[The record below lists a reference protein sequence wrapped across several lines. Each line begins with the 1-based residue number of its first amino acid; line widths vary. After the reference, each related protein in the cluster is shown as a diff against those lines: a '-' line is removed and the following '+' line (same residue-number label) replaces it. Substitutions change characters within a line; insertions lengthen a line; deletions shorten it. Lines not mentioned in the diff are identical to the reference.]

1 MLLALLVS
9 VFLLTGC
16 SGAPEVPEAAKVM
29 EQPTGSEGPLA
40 VVFREG
46 VYPPEYHAPREYWA
60 VRHGE
65 LLRETE
71 DFGMRE
77 CTLCHEAETS
87 CNPCH
92 RYVGAP
98 LLRAISGKRKQ

>member
-9 VFLLTGC
+9 VLLLTGC
-16 SGAPEVPEAAKVM
+16 SEAPEVPKMPKVM
-29 EQPTGSEGPLA
+29 EKPGLASGEAEGPLA

-98 LLRAISGKRKQ
+98 VLRGDIR

>member
-9 VFLLTGC
+9 VLLLTGC
-16 SGAPEVPEAAKVM
+16 SEAPDTVQKPGLAPGGA
-29 EQPTGSEGPLA
+29 EGPLA
-40 VVFREG
+40 VISREE
-46 VYPPEYHAPREYWA
+46 VHPPEYHAPRKYWA

-77 CTLCHEAETS
+77 CTLCHGAETS

-92 RYVGAP
+92 RYAGAP
-98 LLRAISGKRKQ
+98 LLRGDIR